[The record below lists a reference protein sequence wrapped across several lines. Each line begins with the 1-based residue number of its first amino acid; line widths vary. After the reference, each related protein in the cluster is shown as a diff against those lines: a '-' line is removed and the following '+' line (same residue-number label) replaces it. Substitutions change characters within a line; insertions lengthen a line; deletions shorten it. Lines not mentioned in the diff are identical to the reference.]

1 MLKYKIDMQNIL
13 ADLSEVE
20 GTNVAALGVGCF
32 GLLTSPTSALGRV
45 TPHHRLVRRLAPGPG
60 RSNLD
65 LVGLGEA
72 GGALNDEG
80 DFATVDEVV
89 TEAKDNE
96 TIIQKARE
104 HKKDYNNKEVKPPPI
119 PHPKPLHLMN
129 SLELLT
135 MWRHL
140 LKVSVVLNIFL
151 ASSSDTAREGKILL
165 ISFLTFAE

>member
-1 MLKYKIDMQNIL
+1 MLKYKIGMDNIL
-13 ADLSEVE
+13 AEVSEVA
-20 GTNVAALGVGCF
+20 GTNMAALGVGGF

-45 TPHHRLVRRLAPGPG
+45 TPHQRLVRRLAPGPG

-65 LVGLGEA
+65 LVGLGGA
-72 GGALNDEG
+72 GGALNEEG
-80 DFATVDEVV
+80 DFAAVDEVV

-104 HKKDYNNKEVKPPPI
+104 HKEDYNNKELKPPPI

-140 LKVSVVLNIFL
+140 LKVSVVFPKSLNP
-151 ASSSDTAREGKILL
+151 
-165 ISFLTFAE
+165 

>member
-1 MLKYKIDMQNIL
+1 M
-13 ADLSEVE
+13 E
-20 GTNVAALGVGCF
+20 TC
-32 GLLTSPTSALGRV
+32 
-45 TPHHRLVRRLAPGPG
+45 PGPG

-65 LVGLGEA
+65 FVGLGGA
-72 GGALNDEG
+72 GEALNDKG
-80 DFATVDEVV
+80 DFAAVDEVV

-104 HKKDYNNKEVKPPPI
+104 HKEDYNNKELKPPPI

-165 ISFLTFAE
+165 ISFLTSAE